1 MNPIPLSR
9 YVVRPR
15 PISGESILGYIYR
28 YMSANGHVM
37 RQNEYYQIA
46 KKIFMA
52 KSISQFE
59 ANFEILSLAIGDD
72 ILLDPI
78 FWRDY
83 KYLNFGIS
91 ERLMNFTTTNVWYCS
106 RCLSED
112 EYHRSPWQI
121 FGIRS
126 CPFHEILLTR
136 SCPECKKGLAWAS
149 LLPNWRCRCGCKLT
163 DHTANVRE
171 VDWEIRI
178 KDLIQYS
185 APHLRPSAKCV
196 QNFRSLMFDQTQV
209 VNLVVT
215 KDLVDNLRNYDI
227 KYNQKVGSRLA
238 FQFVRYLYFWQRK
251 EVGYRRKKVIDL
263 TFLMFRRGIPKYT
276 SKKIDRSQSVAFCIY
291 QCDNFS
297 IYFLESI
304 TDTACAALM
313 DYCCFWW
320 NRNRYKLKIL
330 EEPERESRSHVPR
343 LTIAENSENKNNQIF
358 ALLEN
363 LLNAMILGYD
373 IDDLEVFKPH
383 LIIPESLTLPSSTNF
398 LIRLID
404 YLMDC
409 TEERLEKW
417 TQYLKDDLKRLES
430 EFEFTHFGIFP

>member
-46 KKIFMA
+46 KKILTTN
-52 KSISQFE
+52 SISQFE
-59 ANFEILSLAIGDD
+59 TNFEILSRTISDD

-91 ERLMNFTTTNVWYCS
+91 ERLMNFTATNVWYCP

-112 EYHRSPWQI
+112 EYHRSTWQI

-126 CPFHEILLTR
+126 CPYHEILLTR
-136 SCPECKKGLAWAS
+136 FCPECKKALAWAS

-163 DHTANVRE
+163 DHTANVCE

-185 APHLRPSAKCV
+185 APHLRPSAKYV
-196 QNFRSLMFDQTQV
+196 QNFRLLMFDQTQV
-209 VNLVVT
+209 VKLVIAQ
-215 KDLVDNLRNYDI
+215 DLDDNLRNYGI
-227 KYNQKVGSRLA
+227 KYNQKIGSRLA

-251 EVGYRRKKVIDL
+251 DVGYRRKKVIDL
-263 TFLMFRRGIPKYT
+263 TFLVFRRAIPGYT
-276 SKKIDRSQSVAFCIY
+276 SKKIDRSQSATSCLY
-291 QCDNFS
+291 QCDHFS
-297 IYFLESI
+297 IHFLESI
-304 TDTACAALM
+304 SVTVCADLK
-313 DYCCFWW
+313 DYCCVWW
-320 NRNRYKLKIL
+320 SRNRYKLKLL
-330 EEPERESRSHVPR
+330 EKPERESSSHVSR
-343 LTIAENSENKNNQIF
+343 HTIAENSENKNNQVF

-373 IDDLEVFKPH
+373 IDDLEVLKPH
-383 LIIPESLTLPSSTNF
+383 WIISEAPTLPSSANF

-417 TQYLKDDLKRLES
+417 SQSLKDDLKRLES